1 MVYTAASF
9 TRLSYQQAI
18 ANVPGMGTPSA
29 EQLALMQSHAPK
41 GVTYTADQ
49 FISVP
54 MLASHNL
61 MSFSNG
67 VWDGASLEAMA
78 RLFPGKPAQLNH
90 EWDEVEDCIGLL
102 YDAFLVRSMD
112 APANILNAS
121 DFFDVNRQIVA
132 KDGFVALIVM
142 AAFPVESAVVDA
154 IAQSRA
160 RGVSTGGLTTGE
172 YWCPTCNLSFERD
185 PSREV
190 NCHHAPP
197 HPILLYLYGDD
208 PSVEFAPYYIRMGFH
223 TAIEMSLVVSGNLPG
238 AEVLRA

>member
-1 MVYTAASF
+1 MVYTLSSF

-29 EQLALMQSHAPK
+29 EQLAKMQSHAPK
-41 GVTYTADQ
+41 GITYTADQ
-49 FISVP
+49 FVSVP
-54 MLASHNL
+54 MVASHNL

-67 VWDGASLEAMA
+67 VWDLASLEAMA

-90 EWDEVEDCIGLL
+90 NWDDIQDCTGLL

-112 APANILNAS
+112 APTNILNAS

-132 KDGFVALIVM
+132 KDGFIALIVM

-172 YWCPTCNLSFERD
+172 YGCPLCDLSFED
-185 PSREV
+185 A
-190 NCHHAPP
+190 NCPHVPP
-197 HPILLYLYGDD
+197 HPMLLYYYGDD
-208 PSVEFAPYYIRMGFH
+208 PDMNFAPYYIRMGFH
-223 TAIEMSLVVSGNLPG
+223 TAIEVSLVVSGNLPG